1 MSEDASH
8 SPPANDISTAK
19 ILGIAAAAGLVPLNS
34 TMIAVAL
41 PAIASDFEVSTA
53 TATTLITLYLVVM
66 LIGQPI
72 AGRIT
77 DAIGARRSV
86 LGALAGFAAFSFGA
100 AIAPSFGVLVVARA
114 LQAMCAA
121 TLNPGAQSLL
131 RSIAGPDQQG
141 RVFGILGSVL
151 GTGAALG
158 PVIGGALVQA
168 FGWQAIFLVN
178 VPVAVMALLA
188 ARRSHARTSTTE
200 DHHAINITIVSDDP
214 TTDRDE
220 RIMNRAFLAGF
231 SAQALSTQAQYA
243 LLLLTPIV
251 LDARGWEAGSIGL
264 VLSALTLGMIIMGP
278 IGGRAGDERGRRL
291 PATIGLTLAATA
303 IVALLLGGP
312 SIAPVV
318 MVAALAVFGI
328 GLGMTTP
335 NLMSAALGSVPAS
348 RAGTAAGVLS
358 MSRYVGSLGTSL
370 LVTGFVTADANGTR
384 LVLGVSVICMALAIL
399 VSRGL
404 PDGTHRSASGTSV
417 AAGRS
422 R

>member
-1 MSEDASH
+1 VSKDGRRVRLTT
-8 SPPANDISTAK
+8 DIPTAK

-41 PAIASDFEVSTA
+41 PAIAEDFGVSTA

-66 LIGQPI
+66 LVGQPI

-77 DAIGARRSV
+77 DAVGAKRSV
-86 LGALAGFAAFSFGA
+86 LGALAGLAVFSFGA
-100 AIAPSFGVLVVARA
+100 AFAPSFGLLVVARA

-121 TLNPGAQSLL
+121 TLSPGAQSLL
-131 RSIAGPDQQG
+131 RSISGPHEQG

-158 PVIGGALVQA
+158 PVVGGLLVQS

-178 VPVAVMALLA
+178 VPIAAMALLT
-188 ARRSHARTSTTE
+188 ARRSHVVVSTVE
-200 DHHAINITIVSDDP
+200 GHEAIA
-214 TTDRDE
+214 DRDE
-220 RIMNRAFLAGF
+220 RILNRVFVVGF

-251 LDARGWEAGSIGL
+251 LNARGWEAGSIGI
-264 VLSALTLGMIIMGP
+264 VLSALTIGMIVMGP

-291 PATIGLTLAATA
+291 PATIGLTIASTG
-303 IVALLLGGP
+303 IVGLLLAGS

-318 MVAALAVFGI
+318 LVTALAVFGV
-328 GLGMTTP
+328 GLGLTTP
-335 NLMSAALGSVPAS
+335 NLMSAALGSVPAA
-348 RAGTAAGVLS
+348 RAGAAAGVLS
-358 MSRYVGSLGTSL
+358 MSRYVGSIGTSL
-370 LVTGFVTADANGTR
+370 LIAGFVTADGDGTR
-384 LVLGVSVICMALAIL
+384 VVLGVSALCMTLAIL

-404 PDGTHRSASGTSV
+404 PGGRPKSARGPSV
-417 AAGRS
+417 AAEPS

>member
-1 MSEDASH
+1 MTSEDASH
-8 SPPANDISTAK
+8 APSANHIPTAK

-86 LGALAGFAAFSFGA
+86 LGALVGLAAFSLGA

-114 LQAMCAA
+114 LQATCAA
-121 TLNPGAQSLL
+121 TLSPGAQSLL
-131 RSIAGPDQQG
+131 RSLAGPDQQG

-158 PVIGGALVQA
+158 PVIGGLLVQA

-178 VPVAVMALLA
+178 VPIAAMALLT
-188 ARRSHARTSTTE
+188 ARRSHAMASTAE
-200 DHHAINITIVSDDP
+200 GHRVAVDH
-214 TTDRDE
+214 DE
-220 RIMNRAFLAGF
+220 RILNRVFVAGF

-251 LDARGWEAGSIGL
+251 LDARGWEAGPIGL
-264 VLSALTLGMIIMGP
+264 VLSALTLGMIVMGP

-291 PATIGLTLAATA
+291 PATFGLTVAATA
-303 IVALLLGGP
+303 VVALLVGGP

-328 GLGMTTP
+328 GLGVTTP
-335 NLMSAALGSVPAS
+335 NLMSAALGSVPAA
-348 RAGTAAGVLS
+348 RAGAAAGVLS
-358 MSRYVGSLGTSL
+358 MSRYVGSIGTSL
-370 LVTGFVTADANGTR
+370 LIAGFVTADANGTR
-384 LVLGVSVICMALAIL
+384 IVLGVSAICMALAIL

-404 PDGTHRSASGTSV
+404 PDGRPRSASSTSV
-417 AAGRS
+417 AAERS

>member
-1 MSEDASH
+1 MSEDARH
-8 SPPANDISTAK
+8 LRPTNDIPTAK

-41 PAIASDFEVSTA
+41 PAITDDFEVSTA
-53 TATTLITLYLVVM
+53 TATTLITIYLVVM
-66 LIGQPI
+66 LVGQPI

-77 DAIGARRSV
+77 DAFGARRSV
-86 LGALAGFAAFSFGA
+86 LVALVGLAAFSFGA
-100 AIAPSFGVLVVARA
+100 AIAPSFEVLLVARA

-121 TLNPGAQSLL
+121 TLSPGAQSLL
-131 RSIAGPDQQG
+131 RSISSPDQQG

-158 PVIGGALVQA
+158 PVVGGVLVQA

-178 VPVAVMALLA
+178 VPIAAMALLT
-188 ARRSHARTSTTE
+188 ARRSHVTTPPVDDRQATV
-200 DHHAINITIVSDDP
+200 DHE
-214 TTDRDE
+214 E
-220 RIMNRAFLAGF
+220 RILNRVFVVGF

-251 LDARGWEAGSIGL
+251 LDARGWEAGPIGL
-264 VLSALTLGMIIMGP
+264 VLSALTLGMIVMGP

-291 PATIGLTLAATA
+291 PATIGLTVASTA

-312 SIAPVV
+312 SIAPIV
-318 MVAALAVFGI
+318 MVAALAVFGV
-328 GLGMTTP
+328 GLGATTP
-335 NLMSAALGSVPAS
+335 NLMSAALGSVPAA
-348 RAGTAAGVLS
+348 RAGAAAGILS
-358 MSRYVGSLGTSL
+358 MSRYVGSIGTSL
-370 LVTGFVTADANGTR
+370 LIAGFVTADANGTR
-384 LVLGVSVICMALAIL
+384 VVLGISAICMILAIL

-404 PDGTHRSASGTSV
+404 PDGGPRSASGPSV
-417 AAGRS
+417 AAERS

>member
-1 MSEDASH
+1 MSDNARLSR
-8 SPPANDISTAK
+8 PTNDIPTAR

-41 PAIASDFEVSTA
+41 PAITDDFGVSTA

-66 LIGQPI
+66 LVGQPI

-77 DAIGARRSV
+77 DAIGAKRSV
-86 LGALAGFAAFSFGA
+86 LGALVGLAAFSFGA

-121 TLNPGAQSLL
+121 TLSPGAQSLL

-158 PVIGGALVQA
+158 PVIGGVLVQA

-178 VPVAVMALLA
+178 VPIAAMALLT
-188 ARRSHARTSTTE
+188 ARRSHATASTAE
-200 DHHAINITIVSDDP
+200 DHHATVV
-214 TTDRDE
+214 RDE
-220 RIMNRAFLAGF
+220 RILNRVFVVGF

-251 LDARGWEAGSIGL
+251 LDARGWEAGSIGIA
-264 VLSALTLGMIIMGP
+264 LSALTLGMIVMGP

-291 PATIGLTLAATA
+291 PATIGLIVASTA
-303 IVALLLGGP
+303 IFVLLLGGS

-318 MVAALAVFGI
+318 MVAALAVFGV
-328 GLGMTTP
+328 GLGVTTP
-335 NLMSAALGSVPAS
+335 NLMSAALGSVPAA
-348 RAGTAAGVLS
+348 RAGAAAGVLS
-358 MSRYVGSLGTSL
+358 MSRYVGSIGTSL
-370 LVTGFVTADANGTR
+370 LIAGFVTADANGTR
-384 LVLGVSVICMALAIL
+384 VVLGVSALCMTLAIL

-404 PDGTHRSASGTSV
+404 PDGRPRSASGPSV
-417 AAGRS
+417 AAERS